1 MINLPELAKPT
12 SSMESLQPI
21 KFGSTQSYLWKPGY
35 HIYQSGDIT
44 KFFSCTRTHRI
55 RRILEEII
63 KHTQS
68 HLWKDWTIL
77 RFNHYQPNQLR
88 PEDILTK
95 PQHPEEI
102 IGDQQEFC
110 KFIPCTGQ
118 HRIMRILIN
127 TNLPYLELLAFKL
140 QQLFYLEFMHDII
153 TIQAIQKIPRNI
165 SYPLRPSR
173 FKKNQVFHLDPK
185 IPQKAPTASF
195 RFFSLFLICFL
206 SYIFRTLEP
215 LYLSII

>member
-1 MINLPELAKPT
+1 MINFPELAKPT

-95 PQHPEEI
+95 PRHPEEI
-102 IGDQQEFC
+102 IGDQEEFC

-118 HRIMRILIN
+118 HRIMGSSLTPTCLIWSFLHSN
-127 TNLPYLELLAFKL
+127 SNSSFSLSLCTTSSPSK
-140 QQLFYLEFMHDII
+140 
-153 TIQAIQKIPRNI
+153 
-165 SYPLRPSR
+165 PSR
-173 FKKNQVFHLDPK
+173 RSQGSSLIPLDLPD
-185 IPQKAPTASF
+185 
-195 RFFSLFLICFL
+195 
-206 SYIFRTLEP
+206 
-215 LYLSII
+215 SIVRCWEKL